1 MQLSA
6 GISAQNSIQ
15 RGLSELFD
23 AAHIPVIHVSCLLNE
38 QAARG
43 CRELEPC
50 CALGCGTFGPLSS
63 DCPSVCPLSGLGM
76 FALNQERN
84 KDVLPSSSLFFCP
97 PQREHRLGYQEE
109 DGCDLQILRVHP
121 CHPTPGNTYSFSAP
135 HRPKP
140 SLSLE
145 GGCKSFR
152 KIMPV
157 KVNCGQNKMQFPL
170 KLPPCLKLYSL
181 FSYFCCRKR
190 DCTKLSRGYTV
201 YAGFYMAVVQVLW

>member
-23 AAHIPVIHVSCLLNE
+23 ATHIPVIHVSCLLNE

-97 PQREHRLGYQEE
+97 PQREHRFGYQEE
-109 DGCDLQILRVHP
+109 DACDLQILRVHP

-170 KLPPCLKLYSL
+170 KLPPLSQAVFPFLL
-181 FSYFCCRKR
+181 F
-190 DCTKLSRGYTV
+190 L
-201 YAGFYMAVVQVLW
+201 L